1 MAIDYSATDH
11 AFTKGYITGLAK
23 RADLLI
29 GRIDPNTEAGRDAA
43 NHVAELLA
51 DIIRRCED

>member
-29 GRIDPNTEAGRDAA
+29 GRINPETEAGRDAA
-43 NHVAELLA
+43 NNVSELLQA
-51 DIIRRCED
+51 IIQRCED